1 MPKPRYKTTNW
12 KQYNKTLINRG
23 SLIFWIDEEAIREWK
38 QSKQKKR
45 GRPRFFSDLAI
56 TTALMMKRI
65 FSMPLRTQQGFIDSV
80 FLLARVPLQC
90 PHYICIS
97 RRAKQVEV
105 SFKPQTS
112 GVIRHLA
119 IDATGFKVYG
129 EGEWKVKKHG
139 TDGKRRVWRKLH
151 LTVDTN
157 THEII
162 AAELSLSNVTDAE
175 VMPNLLKQ
183 TRRKIVEISGDGA
196 YDTKVCYEAIRI
208 KRAVALIPPRDGAA
222 FWERGHPRNLGV
234 ACQKLYGSN
243 KHWKQRYGYH
253 KRSLSETAMYRVKQL
268 LGGKLSLRDYNAQVG
283 ETYAMIKALNKLTG
297 LGMPKTCRIG

>member
-12 KQYNKTLINRG
+12 KQYNKALINRG
-23 SLIFWIDEEAIREWK
+23 SLTFWIDEEAIREWK

-65 FSMPLRTQQGFIDSV
+65 FSMPLRTLQGFINSV
-80 FLLARVPLQC
+80 FMLARVPLQC
-90 PHYICIS
+90 PHYTCIS

-119 IDATGFKVYG
+119 IDSTGLKVYG

-151 LTVDTN
+151 LAVDTN

-175 VMPNLLKQ
+175 VLPNLLKQ
-183 TRRKIVEISGDGA
+183 TRRKIAEISGDGA
-196 YDTKVCYEAIRI
+196 YDTKDCYEAIRI

-243 KHWKQRYGYH
+243 KHWKQKYGYH
-253 KRSLSETAMYRVKQL
+253 KRSISETAMYRVKLL

-297 LGMPKTCRIG
+297 LGMPKTCRVG